1 MKATIAL
8 GCAVLAWLAHAP
20 TARAQGDKYPSRP
33 ITILVPLAPGG
44 VADTVIRPL
53 AQKVAEQMGATIVV
67 ENRPGGG
74 GNVASMAAKQA
85 APDGYTLFLANNGPF
100 AVNPALIP
108 DLKFDPIKDFKPI
121 TNVVTFPSVLAVPAG
136 SQAKS
141 VKDLV
146 DMARSRP
153 NGLTYGSQG
162 VGSGGH
168 IIAEM
173 FRLRIGAPLVHIP
186 YKGSGQA
193 IGDLAA
199 GRFDFIFAGYL
210 SVAGQVDGGKA
221 RLLGVTS
228 DKRLPALPNVP
239 TLTEAGF
246 PGVEMEVWHGLV
258 APAGTPDPIV
268 RRLNAEFVK
277 AMESP
282 DIVKLMTSRAAAP
295 APGTPEAFAKLIA
308 SDLDKL
314 GKVVR
319 EAKIAISPAK

>member
-1 MKATIAL
+1 MRTPIAMGGMLVAGLLVVPAALAQTDSYPNRPVTI
-8 GCAVLAWLAHAP
+8 
-20 TARAQGDKYPSRP
+20 
-33 ITILVPLAPGG
+33 IVPLAPGG

-53 AQKVAEQMGATIVV
+53 AQKVGEQMGATFVV

-100 AVNPALIP
+100 SVNPALFS
-108 DLKFDPIKDFKPI
+108 DLKFDPVKDFKPVA
-121 TNVVTFPSVLAVPAG
+121 NVVTFPSVLAVPAN
-136 SQAKS
+136 SPAKT

-146 DMARSRP
+146 DMAKSKP
-153 NGLTYGSQG
+153 GGLTYGSQG

-173 FRLRIGAPLVHIP
+173 FGLRIGTKFIHIP

-193 IGDLAA
+193 VGDLAA
-199 GRFDFIFAGYL
+199 ARFDFMFAGYL

-228 DKRLPALPNVP
+228 DKRLSMLSDVP

-258 APAGTPDPIV
+258 APAGTPDAIV

-277 AMESP
+277 AMKDP
-282 DIVKLMTSRAAAP
+282 AIVKLMTSRAAAP
-295 APGTPEAFAKLIA
+295 APGSPEDFGKLIA
-308 SDLDKL
+308 GDLEKL
-314 GKVVR
+314 GRVVR
-319 EAKIAISPAK
+319 EAKISAAPAK